1 MYVFYLIFLNQNVL
15 LYPDKSLAVQNSQIY
30 YINNGV
36 IIDVKKKNI
45 TFESNCSHNPIL
57 SVINS
62 FPLLWV
68 FVHLFQYYH
77 SDSFFTAAFTWRKAC
92 GIETAESSSTFS

>member
-36 IIDVKKKNI
+36 IIDVKKKK
-45 TFESNCSHNPIL
+45 
-57 SVINS
+57 
-62 FPLLWV
+62 
-68 FVHLFQYYH
+68 YY
-77 SDSFFTAAFTWRKAC
+77 FW
-92 GIETAESSSTFS
+92 I